1 LPRRFSWLIAVAV
14 GMSWLL
20 PLTFE
25 LGWASSLQLTLFLV
39 APVILA
45 CALVEEVA
53 WRGPAIQASAVLEPL
68 G

>member
-1 LPRRFSWLIAVAV
+1 
-14 GMSWLL
+14 MSWLM

-39 APVILA
+39 APAVLA
-45 CALVEEVA
+45 CALASDDWVGNVTLQ
-53 WRGPAIQASAVLEPL
+53 PA